1 MQYAAASVVV
11 VSGTV
16 LWISG
21 AILETLLYESHHGG
35 SRSPSEFAQWGGVI
49 VLGLGIALIARM
61 AGIGIGPSANRS
73 PKQD

>member
-11 VSGTV
+11 VCGTV

-21 AILETLLYESHHGG
+21 AVLETLLYESHRGG

-61 AGIGIGPSANRS
+61 AGTAVWPSPNRS